1 MKLGEKTAA
10 LVAQLT
16 AGSTAIQER
25 HEQRTTPPRIS
36 EICPFRESF
45 LRELAP
51 KDQEAFRALG
61 AYLIR
66 RQLLEDQEPSDES
79 EATLLGDT
87 QGLYAE
93 ARNLEQVCAYVA
105 DVSASDD
112 AIEDEVIELIRMAGV
127 MVGAV
132 GDLFEVGVQA
142 LQEGASAEVGL

>member
-51 KDQEAFRALG
+51 EDEEAFRALG

-66 RQLLEDQEPSDES
+66 RAVVEEQQPSGES
-79 EATLLGDT
+79 EATLLGDA
-87 QGLYAE
+87 QGLYTE

-105 DVSASDD
+105 DVNASDD
-112 AIEDEVIELIRMAGV
+112 GIEDEVIELIRCAGII
-127 MVGAV
+127 VGAV

-142 LQEGASAEVGL
+142 LQEAART